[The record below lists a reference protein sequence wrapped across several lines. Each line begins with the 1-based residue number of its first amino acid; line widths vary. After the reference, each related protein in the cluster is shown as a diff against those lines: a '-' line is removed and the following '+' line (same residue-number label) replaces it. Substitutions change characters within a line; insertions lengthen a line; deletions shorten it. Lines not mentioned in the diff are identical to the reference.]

1 MSATAKVRTCLWF
14 EQHGAEAAAFY
25 CTLLPDSEVTG
36 HFGQTPDGEPLVVDF
51 TLGGAPYQILTGG
64 PYQKQTEA
72 VSISVMTE
80 DQAET
85 DRLWTALIA
94 DGGAESECGWLKD
107 RWSVSWQIVPQQ
119 LMACLGGPD
128 AAGAKRATDAMFTM
142 KKIDIA
148 AIEAAYKGQ

>member
-1 MSATAKVRTCLWF
+1 MSDNAKVRTCLWF
-14 EQHGAEAAAFY
+14 VKDGAVAADFY
-25 CTLLPDSEVTG
+25 CSLLPESEVTSR
-36 HFGQTPDGEPLVVDF
+36 FGQTPDGEPLLVDF
-51 TLGGAPYQILTGG
+51 TLGGAPFQILTGG

-80 DQAET
+80 NQAET
-85 DRLWTALIA
+85 DRLWHALIA

-107 RWSVSWQIVPQQ
+107 RWGVSWQIVPRQ
-119 LMACLGGPD
+119 LMACLSGPD